1 MGAYNKQTIIYSNYK
16 TFDDYDNSVD
26 EDNIGWQI
34 LDSIRETA
42 KNCEDIMGFTCKD
55 YTVIFTPTGIR
66 SETVTLLV
74 NILSNKTIVI
84 VLGMPDFEDKDV
96 AKLVSDEIKEKLE
109 YL

>member
-1 MGAYNKQTIIYSNYK
+1 MGTYNKQTIVYSNYK
-16 TFDDYDNSVD
+16 TFDCYDTSVD

-34 LDSIRETA
+34 LDSIRENV
-42 KNCEDIMGFTCKD
+42 KNCKDIMGFTCND

-66 SETVTLLV
+66 SETITLLV

-84 VLGMPDFEDKDV
+84 VLGIPDFEDKDV
-96 AKLVSDEIKEKLE
+96 AKWVLHEIKEKLE